1 MIAYLEGSI
10 FSFEEDR
17 IVLLANQVGYEVI
30 LPASVAVALSE
41 TTIGGVVTLHIY
53 HHQTERQPK
62 PVLIG
67 FLDAA
72 DKAFFQQFITVEAI
86 GPMKAVKAMTR
97 PAAEV
102 AAAIENKD
110 IAALTALSGIG
121 KRTAQKIVA
130 TLEGKV
136 HQFAMVP
143 DTGAPAATAL
153 PDEARRQVQR
163 VLVDQLG
170 HKPAEARQMVAD
182 ALTRQPDIASAE
194 ELFDAIYSSKAAE

>member
-17 IVLLANQVGYEVI
+17 LVLLANQVGYEVI
-30 LPASVAVALSE
+30 LPASVAVALTE
-41 TTIGGVVTLHIY
+41 KAIGEVIALHIY

-72 DKAFFQQFITVEAI
+72 DKAFFQLFITVEAI

-97 PAAEV
+97 SAAEV

-136 HQFAMVP
+136 HQFAALPV
-143 DTGAPAATAL
+143 AHAAVAL
-153 PDEARRQVQR
+153 PDEARRQVHR

-182 ALTRQPDIASAE
+182 ALKRLPEIATAE
-194 ELFDAIYSSKAAE
+194 ALFDAIYSSKATE

>member
-17 IVLLANQVGYEVI
+17 LVLLANQVGYEVI
-30 LPASVAVALSE
+30 LPASVAVALTE
-41 TTIGGVVTLHIY
+41 KAIGEVIALHIY

-72 DKAFFQQFITVEAI
+72 DKAFFQLFITVEAI

-97 PAAEV
+97 SAAEV

-121 KRTAQKIVA
+121 KRTAKRSLRHSRARSISLPRCPSPTRLSHCRTRPAGKSIVFWWISWV
-130 TLEGKV
+130 TSPPRPVKWWPT
-136 HQFAMVP
+136 H
-143 DTGAPAATAL
+143 
-153 PDEARRQVQR
+153 
-163 VLVDQLG
+163 
-170 HKPAEARQMVAD
+170 
-182 ALTRQPDIASAE
+182 
-194 ELFDAIYSSKAAE
+194 